1 MYSVEEIIKIV
12 TSTSAIAIEADK
24 EKKNRYNSKVASL
37 FGDDYTEVI
46 PDYYEGYEEGVENYE
61 AIRVHSEKNCFPARL
76 FANRAPNQT
85 EEAARWIKD
94 NYKNVTLPVFMDFY
108 NTVLRCTHDQ
118 NWSIS
123 FQNEKDVYVEADL
136 TFEKYLANG
145 IKEHGSIETFFK
157 QVMFALQ
164 LKDAMGVIA
173 VKPHHIPLVEVE
185 GEIFIDS
192 TRLIE
197 PQPYYYTS
205 KQVVG
210 YEEDYCL
217 IETNEKSMVEYYG
230 SMKEKGRVY
239 EFYDNENIW
248 ICRQVGKYVDNQ
260 FEIGLYFNHGWG
272 QKPVTRLRGVP
283 TIDDGRIIY
292 QSPFL
297 FAVDLLD
304 LVAQNS
310 AYKQASIAKCVFP
323 ATVMLGDIC
332 EFEENGSI
340 CNDGFISWNDDNGE
354 YHSKKCPNCNGVG
367 LVSRLGALET
377 MLIKPE
383 VRGQNESELRSSQEP
398 LKYISPEVHTLEF
411 LEETIEKTEQKA
423 RKILHLQTS
432 NTIIKG
438 YEEMTATGMSLDM
451 KAAFAFIMP
460 IAQTAF
466 ENFEFIINAIGW
478 MRYKEDFV
486 KPIINYPQT
495 FDIGTEKD
503 ILTTISFMVKNEVP
517 NVLIHAEIFR
527 YLKSVF
533 YTDEKTTA
541 IYQLLI
547 ASDRLLTL
555 GGADVIVKHSKGLV
569 EDWEVVLHDSF
580 MSFVSDLMLQDENF
594 LQKPIEEQIKQ
605 LQDYAKAKSN
615 VIIEASKQ
623 KIETIE
629 SMLQ

>member
-1 MYSVEEIIKIV
+1 MYTVEEIIDIV
-12 TSTSAIAIEADK
+12 KRTSSMAIEADR
-24 EKKNRYNSKVASL
+24 EKKQRYDSKVARL
-37 FGDDYTEVI
+37 YGEDYAEVI
-46 PDYYEGYEEGVENYE
+46 PDYYEGYEEAVSDYE
-61 AIRVHSEKNCFPARL
+61 AIKVHSEKNCFPARL

-85 EEAARWIKD
+85 EEAAYWIKD

-118 NWSIS
+118 NWSIT
-123 FQNEKDVYVEADL
+123 FQNEKDEYVSANL
-136 TFEKYLANG
+136 TFEKYLNTG

-157 QVMFALQ
+157 QIMFSLQ

-173 VKPHHIPLVEVE
+173 IKPHKIPLIDVD
-185 GEIFIDS
+185 GEYYIDS
-192 TRLIE
+192 TKLIE
-197 PQPYYYTS
+197 PQPYYYNS

-217 IETNEKSMVEYYG
+217 IETNENSIVEYYG
-230 SMKEKGRVY
+230 AQKRKGRVY
-239 EFYDNENIW
+239 EFYDDENIW
-248 ICRQVGKYVDNQ
+248 ICKQVGKYVDNQ
-260 FEIGLYFNHGWG
+260 FEISLYYNHGMG
-272 QKPVTRLRGVP
+272 SKPVTRLRGIP
-283 TIDDGRIIY
+283 TIDDGKILY

-297 FAVDLLD
+297 FATDLLD

-332 EFEENGSI
+332 EFEQNGSI
-340 CNDGFISWNDDNGE
+340 CNDGTISWNDEDGN
-354 YHSKKCPNCNGVG
+354 YHSHTCPNCHGAG

-411 LEETIEKTEQKA
+411 LESSIEKTEQKA

-432 NTIIKG
+432 NTIVKG

-466 ENFEFIINAIGW
+466 ENFEFIIDTIGW
-478 MRYKEDFV
+478 MRYKLDFTP
-486 KPIINYPQT
+486 PIINYPQT

-547 ASDRLLTL
+547 SSDRLLTL
-555 GGADVIVKHSKGLV
+555 GGNDVMVKQSKGLV
-569 EDWEVVLHDSF
+569 EDWEIILHDSF
-580 MSFVSDLMLQDENF
+580 MSFVDTLLLEDSDF
-594 LQKPIEEQIKQ
+594 LKKPIEEQKLTLINFAKE
-605 LQDYAKAKSN
+605 KAKE
-615 VIIEASKQ
+615 IREANSIKMDSLD
-623 KIETIE
+623 
-629 SMLQ
+629 SMVE

>member
-1 MYSVEEIIKIV
+1 MYTVEEIIGIV
-12 TSTSAIAIEADK
+12 KRTSAIAIEADK
-24 EKKNRYNSKVASL
+24 DRKKGYNSKVARL
-37 FGDDYTEVI
+37 YGEDYSEVV
-46 PDYYEGYEEGVENYE
+46 PDYYEGYEEAVENYE
-61 AIRVHSEKNCFPARL
+61 AIKVHSEKNCFPARL

-85 EEAARWIKD
+85 EEAAYWIKD

-118 NWSIS
+118 NWSIT
-123 FQNEKDVYVEADL
+123 FQNEKEEFVMANL
-136 TFEKYLANG
+136 SFEKYLQYG

-157 QVMFALQ
+157 QMMFALQ

-173 VKPHHIPLVEVE
+173 VKPHKLPMVEVD
-185 GEIFIDS
+185 GEYFIDS
-192 TRLIE
+192 TKLIE
-197 PQPYYYTS
+197 PQPIYYTS

-210 YEEDYCL
+210 WEEDYCL
-217 IETNEKSMVEYYG
+217 IETNEHSLVEYYG
-230 SMKEKGRVY
+230 AEKKKGRIY
-239 EFYDNENIW
+239 EFYDDENIW
-248 ICRQVGKYVDNQ
+248 ICKQVGKYVDNQ
-260 FEIGLYFNHGWG
+260 YEVSLYYTHGMG
-272 QKPVTRLRGVP
+272 QKPVTRLRGIP
-283 TIDDGRIIY
+283 TIDDGKIIY

-297 FAVDLLD
+297 FATDLLD

-332 EFEENGSI
+332 EFEQNGSV
-340 CNDGFISWNDDNGE
+340 CNDGTIAWNDDDGN
-354 YHSKKCPNCNGVG
+354 YHSTTCPNCHGAG

-411 LEETIEKTEQKA
+411 LESSIEKTEQKA

-432 NTIIKG
+432 NTVIKG
-438 YEEMTATGMSLDM
+438 YEDMTATGMSLDM

-466 ENFEFIINAIGW
+466 ENFEFIIDAIGW
-478 MRYKEDFV
+478 MRYKADFV
-486 KPIINYPQT
+486 PPIINYPQT

-547 ASDRLLTL
+547 SSDRLLTL
-555 GGADVIVKHSKGLV
+555 GGNDVMVKQSKGLV
-569 EDWEVVLHDSF
+569 EDWEIILHDSF
-580 MSFVSDLMLQDENF
+580 MSFVDELILANPNF
-594 LQKPIEEQIKQ
+594 LKLPIE
-605 LQDYAKAKSN
+605 
-615 VIIEASKQ
+615 KQ
-623 KIETIE
+623 KTTLIDFAKTKANTIVDANKIKMNGID
-629 SMLQ
+629 SML

>member
-1 MYSVEEIIKIV
+1 MYTIEEIISIV
-12 TSTSAIAIEADK
+12 KRTSSIAIEADK
-24 EKKNRYNSKVASL
+24 DNKKKYNSKVARL
-37 FGDDYTEVI
+37 YGEDYTEVI

-61 AIRVHSEKNCFPARL
+61 AIKVHSEKNCFPARL

-85 EEAARWIKD
+85 EEAAYWIKD

-118 NWSIS
+118 NWSIT
-123 FQNEKDVYVEADL
+123 FQNEKDEYVNSNL
-136 TFEKYLANG
+136 TFEKYLQNG
-145 IKEHGSIETFFK
+145 IKEHGSIEKFFK
-157 QVMFALQ
+157 QMMFALQ

-173 VKPHHIPLVEVE
+173 IKPHKIPLVEVN
-185 GEIFIDS
+185 GEYFIDS
-192 TRLIE
+192 TKLIE
-197 PQPYYYTS
+197 PQPFYYTS

-217 IETNEKSMVEYYG
+217 VETNEKSMVEYYG
-230 SMKEKGRVY
+230 SMKDKGRIY
-239 EFYDNENIW
+239 EFYDDENIW
-248 ICRQVGKYVDNQ
+248 ICKQIGKYVDNQ
-260 FEIGLYFNHGWG
+260 FEISLYYNHGMG
-272 QKPVTRLRGVP
+272 QKPVTRLRGIP
-283 TIDDGRIIY
+283 TIDDGRVIY

-332 EFEENGSI
+332 EFEQNGAI
-340 CNDGFISWNDDNGE
+340 CNDGVLAWNDDNGE
-354 YHSKKCPNCNGVG
+354 YHSTTCPNCNGAG
-367 LVSRLGALET
+367 LVSRLGPLET
-377 MLIKPE
+377 LLIKPE

-411 LEETIEKTEQKA
+411 LESSIEKTEQKA

-438 YEEMTATGMSLDM
+438 YEDMTATGMSLDM

-466 ENFEFIINAIGW
+466 ENFEFIIDAIGW

-486 KPIINYPQT
+486 PPIINYPQT

-503 ILTTISFMVKNEVP
+503 ILSTISFMVKNEVP

-547 ASDRLLTL
+547 SSDRLLTL
-555 GGADVIVKHSKGLV
+555 GGNDVMVKQSKGLV
-569 EDWEVVLHDSF
+569 EDWEIVLHDSF
-580 MSFVSDLMLQDENF
+580 MNFVDEILLSDPNF
-594 LQKPIEEQIKQ
+594 LLNPIDEQKSILID
-605 LQDYAKAKSN
+605 LAKLKATTIVDAN
-615 VIIEASKQ
+615 RV
-623 KIETIE
+623 KINGIE
-629 SMLQ
+629 SML

>member
-1 MYSVEEIIKIV
+1 MYTVEEIIGIV
-12 TSTSAIAIEADK
+12 KRTSAIAIEADRDR
-24 EKKNRYNSKVASL
+24 KKGYNSKVARL
-37 FGDDYTEVI
+37 YGEDYSEVV
-46 PDYYEGYEEGVENYE
+46 PDYYEGYEEAVENYE
-61 AIRVHSEKNCFPARL
+61 AIKVHSEKNCFPARL

-85 EEAARWIKD
+85 EEAAYWIKD

-118 NWSIS
+118 NWSIT
-123 FQNEKDVYVEADL
+123 FQNENEEYVTANL
-136 TFEKYLANG
+136 TFEKYLSRG

-157 QVMFALQ
+157 QMMFALQ

-173 VKPHHIPLVEVE
+173 VKPHNLPMVEVD
-185 GEIFIDS
+185 GEYFIDS

-197 PQPYYYTS
+197 PQPIYYTS

-210 YEEDYCL
+210 WEEKYCL
-217 IETNEKSMVEYYG
+217 IETNEHSVVEYYG
-230 SMKEKGRVY
+230 AEKKKGRVY
-239 EFYDNENIW
+239 EFYDDENIW
-248 ICRQVGKYVDNQ
+248 ICKQIGKYVDNQ
-260 FEIGLYFNHGWG
+260 FEVSLYYNHEMGE
-272 QKPVTRLRGVP
+272 KPVTRLRGIP
-283 TIDDGRIIY
+283 TIDDGKIIY

-297 FAVDLLD
+297 FATDLLD

-332 EFEENGSI
+332 EFEQNGSV
-340 CNDGFISWNDDNGE
+340 CNDGTIAWNDDDGN
-354 YHSKKCPNCNGVG
+354 YHSSTCPNCHGVG

-411 LEETIEKTEQKA
+411 LESSIEKTEQKA

-432 NTIIKG
+432 NTVIKG
-438 YEEMTATGMSLDM
+438 YEDMTATGMSLDM

-466 ENFEFIINAIGW
+466 ENFEFIIDTIGW
-478 MRYKEDFV
+478 MRYKTNFV
-486 KPIINYPQT
+486 PPIINYPQT

-547 ASDRLLTL
+547 SSDRLLTL
-555 GGADVIVKHSKGLV
+555 GGNDVMVKQSKGLV
-569 EDWEVVLHDSF
+569 EDWEIILHDSF
-580 MSFVSDLMLQDENF
+580 MSFVDELILANPNF
-594 LQKPIEEQIKQ
+594 LKLPIEEQKASLI
-605 LQDYAKAKSN
+605 DFAKTKAN
-615 VIIEASKQ
+615 
-623 KIETIE
+623 TIVDANKVKMNGID
-629 SMLQ
+629 SML

>member
-1 MYSVEEIIKIV
+1 MYTIEEIIGIV
-12 TSTSAIAIEADK
+12 KRTSAIAIEADRDS
-24 EKKNRYNSKVASL
+24 KKKYDSKVARL
-37 FGDDYTEVI
+37 YGEDYTEVI

-85 EEAARWIKD
+85 EEAAYWIKD

-118 NWSIS
+118 NWSIT
-123 FQNEKDVYVEADL
+123 FQNEKDEYVNANL
-136 TFEKYLANG
+136 TFEKYLQNG

-157 QVMFALQ
+157 QMMFALQ

-173 VKPHHIPLVEVE
+173 VKPHKIPLVEVD
-185 GEIFIDS
+185 GEYYIDS
-192 TRLIE
+192 TKLIE
-197 PQPYYYTS
+197 PQPVYYTS

-230 SMKEKGRVY
+230 AMKDKGRVY
-239 EFYDNENIW
+239 EFYDDENIW
-248 ICRQVGKYVDNQ
+248 ICKQVGKYVDNQ
-260 FEIGLYFNHGWG
+260 FEISLYYNHEMG
-272 QKPVTRLRGVP
+272 QKPVTRLRGIP
-283 TIDDGRIIY
+283 TIDDGKIIY

-297 FAVDLLD
+297 FATDLLD

-332 EFEENGSI
+332 EFEQNGAI
-340 CNDGFISWNDDNGE
+340 CNDGVLAWNDEDGE
-354 YHSKKCPNCNGVG
+354 YHSTTCPNCHGAG

-411 LEETIEKTEQKA
+411 LESSIEKTEQKA

-432 NTIIKG
+432 NTVVKG

-466 ENFEFIINAIGW
+466 ENFEFVIDAIGW
-478 MRYKEDFV
+478 MRYKQDFIP
-486 KPIINYPQT
+486 PIINYPQT

-503 ILTTISFMVKNEVP
+503 ILTTISYMVKNEVP

-547 ASDRLLTL
+547 SSDRLLTL
-555 GGADVIVKHSKGLV
+555 GGNDVMVKQSKGLV
-569 EDWEVVLHDSF
+569 EDWEIILHDSF
-580 MSFVSDLMLQDENF
+580 MSFVDELMLQDPNF
-594 LQKPIEEQIKQ
+594 LSKPIEEQKAI
-605 LQDYAKAKSN
+605 LINFAKDKAN
-615 VIIEASKQ
+615 IIVDANKV
-623 KIETIE
+623 KLNGID
-629 SMLQ
+629 SML

>member
-1 MYSVEEIIKIV
+1 MYTIEEIIGIV
-12 TSTSAIAIEADK
+12 KRTSAIAIEADRDS
-24 EKKNRYNSKVASL
+24 KKKYDSKVARL
-37 FGDDYTEVI
+37 YGEDYTEVI

-85 EEAARWIKD
+85 EEAAYWIKD

-118 NWSIS
+118 NWSIT
-123 FQNEKDVYVEADL
+123 FQNEKDEYVNANL
-136 TFEKYLANG
+136 TFEKYLQSG

-157 QVMFALQ
+157 QMMFALQ

-173 VKPHHIPLVEVE
+173 VKPHKIPLVEVD
-185 GEIFIDS
+185 GEYYIDS
-192 TRLIE
+192 TKLIE
-197 PQPYYYTS
+197 PQPVYYTS

-210 YEEDYCL
+210 YEEGYCL

-230 SMKEKGRVY
+230 AMKDKGRVY
-239 EFYDNENIW
+239 EFYDDENIW
-248 ICRQVGKYVDNQ
+248 ICKQVGKYVDNQ
-260 FEIGLYFNHGWG
+260 FEISLYYNHGMG
-272 QKPVTRLRGVP
+272 EKPVTRLRGIP
-283 TIDDGRIIY
+283 TIDDGKIIY

-297 FAVDLLD
+297 FATDLLD

-332 EFEENGSI
+332 EFEQNGAI
-340 CNDGFISWNDDNGE
+340 CNDGVLAWNDDNGD
-354 YHSKKCPNCNGVG
+354 YHSTTCPNCHGAG

-411 LEETIEKTEQKA
+411 LESSIEKTEQKA

-432 NTIIKG
+432 NTVVKG

-466 ENFEFIINAIGW
+466 ENFEFIIDTIGW
-478 MRYKEDFV
+478 MRYKEDFTP
-486 KPIINYPQT
+486 PIINYPQT

-547 ASDRLLTL
+547 SSDRLLTL
-555 GGADVIVKHSKGLV
+555 GGNDVMVKQSKGLV
-569 EDWEVVLHDSF
+569 EDWEIILHDSF
-580 MSFVSDLMLQDENF
+580 MSFVDELMLQDPNF
-594 LQKPIEEQIKQ
+594 LSKPIEEQKATLI
-605 LQDYAKAKSN
+605 DFAKAKATTI
-615 VIIEASKQ
+615 VEANKV
-623 KIETIE
+623 KLNGID
-629 SMLQ
+629 SML